1 MAPDRI
7 PQAIRIKAAEQGGAP
22 YTTPEGEAC
31 LIIPTLVGDR
41 VFVNSCPHRRLPLDR
56 RGRLQFVG
64 AQRLLVCPNHGAK
77 FELETGRCVAGPC
90 FGKYLQRITD
100 LEA

>member
-1 MAPDRI
+1 MVPDRI
-7 PQAIRIKAAEQGGAP
+7 PQAIRTQAAEQGGAL
-22 YTTPEGEAC
+22 YTTSEGQAC
-31 LIIPTLVGDR
+31 LVIVTPAGHR

-56 RGRLQFVG
+56 RGRLQFSG

-90 FGKYLQRITD
+90 FGKHLQRITD

>member
-1 MAPDRI
+1 MAPHRI
-7 PQAIRIKAAEQGGAP
+7 PQAIRTRAAEQGGVP

-31 LIIPTLVGDR
+31 LIIPTPAGDR

-56 RGRLQFVG
+56 RGRLQFFG

-77 FELETGRCVAGPC
+77 FESETGRCVAGPC
-90 FGKYLQRITD
+90 FGKHLQRLTE

>member
-1 MAPDRI
+1 MPPDRI
-7 PQAIRIKAAEQGGAP
+7 PQALRIQVAERGSAL

-31 LIIPTLVGDR
+31 LIISTPTGDR

-56 RGRLQFVG
+56 RGRLQFFG

-77 FELETGRCVAGPC
+77 FEPETGRCVAGPC
-90 FGKYLQRITD
+90 FGKHLQRVPD

>member
-1 MAPDRI
+1 MAPHRI
-7 PQAIRIKAAEQGGAP
+7 PQAVRTQAAEQGGAP

-31 LIIPTLVGDR
+31 LIIPTPAGDR

-56 RGRLQFVG
+56 RGRLQFFG

-77 FELETGRCVAGPC
+77 FESETGRCVAGPC
-90 FGKYLQRITD
+90 FGKHLQRRTE

>member
-1 MAPDRI
+1 MASDRI
-7 PQAIRIKAAEQGGAP
+7 PPAVRIEAAEQGSAL

-31 LIIPTLVGDR
+31 LIIPTPAGDR

-56 RGRLQFVG
+56 RGRLQFSG

-77 FELETGRCVAGPC
+77 FEPETGRCVAGPC
-90 FGKYLQRITD
+90 FGKHLQRLAD